1 MSLISNQPD
10 FGYVLKD
17 GVLYRITTLYPAA
30 ALLQNVLEPFA
41 PVVEVPLD
49 YSSTPASNSAVAS
62 KFGGTVPSASQ
73 VETILNGR

>member
-1 MSLISNQPD
+1 MNLIYNKPD

-30 ALLQNVLEPFA
+30 AILQNVLEPFA
-41 PVVEVPLD
+41 PVVEVSFD
-49 YSSTPASNSAVAS
+49 YNTVPASNSAIAAT
-62 KFGGTVPSASQ
+62 FGGTVPSASQ